1 MHRDASR
8 SGQPPACRHWAAS
21 WLPCPHDGG
30 QRLVA
35 RADAPLSAF
44 REQQQVTATPAQCCC
59 ACPAVTFQRLTSVQ
73 SLSSTTAIR
82 SGAGKLVR
90 SPPTP
95 NTASRCALAGAS
107 QKISHLKVQRALQP
121 PTVSHH
127 HTQSSPTFRS
137 LNADRHI
144 TEKKQKNPEN
154 HKKIP
159 CDALRPL
166 RQPLHRCRAIFLSRP
181 PVASKRKAAYPPVRS
196 LGLPQDL

>member
-1 MHRDASR
+1 MSTWWSTAVSQ
-8 SGQPPACRHWAAS
+8 G
-21 WLPCPHDGG
+21 LN
-30 QRLVA
+30 
-35 RADAPLSAF
+35 DAPLSTF
-44 REQQQVTATPAQCCC
+44 RKRPRTTAAPAQCCC
-59 ACPAVTFQRLTSVQ
+59 AFPAVSFHCLTSVQ
-73 SLSSTTAIR
+73 SLFSTTAIR

-137 LNADRHI
+137 LHADRHI

-154 HKKIP
+154 YKKIP

-166 RQPLHRCRAIFLSRP
+166 RQPLPSTLPLSSDFPFTTACR
-181 PVASKRKAAYPPVRS
+181 K
-196 LGLPQDL
+196 